1 MFVFS
6 IKYSNIF
13 SLLDYL
19 IMIYSSKFLIIIL
32 QFIQGN
38 KINRPLTWEQY
49 IWKEYIIFFSHLFH
63 IYKLSHIR
71 TYTSKLLNCVDI
83 HFIFFYF
90 LSISADLFYFSR
102 INIFWPTSF
111 CVVYSPWSGLKS
123 FCVNLQFMWK
133 VS

>member
-38 KINRPLTWEQY
+38 KITRPLTWEQY
-49 IWKEYIIFFSHLFH
+49 IWKEYIIF
-63 IYKLSHIR
+63 SHIFF
-71 TYTSKLLNCVDI
+71 TYTSFPILELTLPSCWIVLIYISSFSTFFLYLLTC
-83 HFIFFYF
+83 
-90 LSISADLFYFSR
+90 STSAGF
-102 INIFWPTSF
+102 TSF
-111 CVVYSPWSGLKS
+111 GQPPSVWFIPRDPVS
-123 FCVNLQFMWK
+123 NLS
-133 VS
+133 VLIYNLC